1 MSQGGIMRGD
11 RPFKVTEKGSGFT
24 QGSWINH
31 GVIAKE
37 SMRNRNSKEKGG
49 GLGQRPVVLFKYS
62 LSPVVE
68 EKIFKEIITHLTSNV
83 SATQV
88 LWEEI

>member
-1 MSQGGIMRGD
+1 
-11 RPFKVTEKGSGFT
+11 
-24 QGSWINH
+24 
-31 GVIAKE
+31 
-37 SMRNRNSKEKGG
+37 MRNRNSKEKGG

-88 LWEEI
+88 L